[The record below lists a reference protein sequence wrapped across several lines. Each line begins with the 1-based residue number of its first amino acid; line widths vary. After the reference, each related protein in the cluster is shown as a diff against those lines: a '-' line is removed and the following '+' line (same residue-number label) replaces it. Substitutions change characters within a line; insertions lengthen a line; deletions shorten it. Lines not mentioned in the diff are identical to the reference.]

1 MRTLALFIP
10 AVVALA
16 GCATSPPPPAYGN
29 FVTSP
34 DAVHSKKIAA
44 DAVKQLEALYPP
56 ARTRFNLQQ
65 ITSDPFGT
73 ALVTNLRA
81 RGYALQE
88 LPTAAS
94 ARPKEVRKDATTR
107 AASSPDNMTLSYVLD
122 RPVDLDLYRV
132 TLLIGDKALSR
143 VYQSKDGTVAPAG
156 SWVRKE

>member
-1 MRTLALFIP
+1 MRTLAFFIA

-16 GCATSPPPPAYGN
+16 GCATSPPPPAFGN

-65 ITSDPFGT
+65 VTPDPFGT

-81 RGYALQE
+81 RGYALLE
-88 LPTAAS
+88 MPTAAP
-94 ARPKEVRKDATTR
+94 AQPKELRKDAATR

-122 RPVDLDLYRV
+122 RPVDLNLYRV
-132 TLLIGDKALSR
+132 TLVIGEKSLSR
-143 VYQSKDGTVAPAG
+143 VYQSKDSAVTPAG

>member
-1 MRTLALFIP
+1 MRTLALLTAGF
-10 AVVALA
+10 VALV
-16 GCATSPPPPAYGN
+16 GCATSPPPPVYGN
-29 FVTSP
+29 FVISP

-65 ITSDPFGT
+65 VTPDPFGT

-81 RGYALQE
+81 RGYALLE

-94 ARPKEVRKDATTR
+94 AQPKEPRKDATTR
-107 AASSPDNMTLSYVLD
+107 AASAPDNMTLSYVLD

-132 TLLIGDKALSR
+132 TLVIGEKSLSR
-143 VYQSKDGTVAPAG
+143 LYQSKDSTVAPAG